1 MIQYP
6 NRNYYSLTKYPKMKN
21 LTQKL
26 CLIALLFTSLNAFCQ
41 VPKLSS
47 LASAQPTIFLDFDGQ
62 TVQSIGWR
70 GDTAFTCAPAN
81 LTNTQITEIFNR
93 VSEDYRPFAVN
104 ITTDSSKFLA
114 APPAQRIRIIVTPTS
129 AWYPYNVGG
138 ITYTGSFTWGND
150 IPGFVFSE
158 KLLNHTKYVAECCS
172 HESGHAVGLSHQSKY
187 NTSCVLTEVYS
198 QGTGTGE
205 TSWAPIMGNSYDRN
219 MTGWNNGPT
228 EYGCTQI
235 QDNLSIITT
244 QNGFTYRA
252 DDFAE
257 TLDNNT
263 TNLNPVSF
271 NISGIIS
278 TTADQDAF
286 KITMAQAGAIHIDA
300 IPYNLGA
307 NGTGAN
313 LDIMLSLY
321 NSANTLIRTYNPLT
335 SMSVVIDT
343 TLNVGSYYLMVAG
356 AGNNNTSN
364 YGSLGS
370 YTLSGARGVLAIHNV
385 TLQGNANGNQHK
397 FSWSIIADEAIATQV
412 LEASTNGINFSP
424 ILTDVSGIKNYSY
437 SPTKTGAIYY
447 RLKATSVIGESI
459 YSNIVI
465 LKGNTGVK
473 SFEVS
478 TLVQQ
483 NIHITATENF
493 NYKIYD
499 ANARFLASG
508 KEKEGISNI
517 DIANFSRG
525 MYILQLISN
534 NNIQTERI
542 IKQ

>member
-1 MIQYP
+1 
-6 NRNYYSLTKYPKMKN
+6 MKN

-47 LASAQPTIFLDFDGQ
+47 LTSAQPTIFLDFDGQ

-70 GDTAFTCAPAN
+70 GDTAFACAAAN

-104 ITTDSSKFLA
+104 ITTDSTKFLA
-114 APPAQRIRIIVTPTS
+114 APPAQRIRIIVTTTS

-138 ITYTGSFTWGND
+138 VTYTNSFTWGND

-158 KLLNHTKYVAECCS
+158 KLLSNSKYVAECCS
-172 HESGHAVGLSHQSKY
+172 HESGHAVGLSHQSTY
-187 NTSCVLTEVYS
+187 NASCVLTAAYS
-198 QGTGTGE
+198 QGTGSGE

-228 EYGCTQI
+228 EYGCTLVE
-235 QDNLSIITT
+235 DNLSIITT
-244 QNGFTYRA
+244 QNGFGYRA
-252 DDFAE
+252 DDFLE

-263 TNLNPVSF
+263 TILNPVSF
-271 NISGIIS
+271 NISGII
-278 TTADQDAF
+278 TTTMDKDAF

-300 IPYNLGA
+300 TPYNLGA
-307 NGTGAN
+307 NGRGAN
-313 LDIMLSLY
+313 LDVMLSLY
-321 NSANTLIRTYNPLT
+321 NSSNTLISTYNPLS

-343 TLNVGSYYLMVAG
+343 TLSVGTYYVVVAG

-385 TLQGNANGNQHK
+385 TLQGNTNGSQHK
-397 FSWSIIADEAIATQV
+397 LSWSIISDEAITTQV
-412 LEASTNGINFSP
+412 LETSTNGINFSP
-424 ILTDVSGIKNYSY
+424 ILTDASGVKNYSY
-437 SPTKTGAIYY
+437 LPTKTGAIYY
-447 RLKATSVIGESI
+447 RLKATSVIGESV
-459 YSNIVI
+459 YSNIVL
-465 LKGNTGVK
+465 LKTNANVK

-483 NIHITATENF
+483 NIQVTATENY

-499 ANARFLASG
+499 ANARLVASG
-508 KEKEGISNI
+508 KYRDGISSI
-517 DIANFSRG
+517 DIANFSSG
-525 MYILQLISN
+525 MYILQLITN